1 MTLKV
6 EVKGSRA
13 VLAREPTKV
22 EEKDR
27 GWGNIIRD
35 FVSYGKDAR
44 F

>member
-22 EEKDR
+22 EEDR